1 MSKLTTYEG
10 GEFLTSQEAVAEYL
24 NLALQEDDSTVFIR
38 ALGDAARTK
47 GMTEVASLTGI
58 DRSTL
63 YGCLSGNHDTGISVV
78 FRVMQAL
85 DTGLSANQRTQE
97 AS

>member
-1 MSKLTTYEG
+1 MSELTTYEG

-24 NLALQEDDSTVFIR
+24 NLALQEEDSAIFIR
-38 ALGDAARTK
+38 ALGDAARAK
-47 GMTEVASLTGI
+47 GMTEVANLTGI

-63 YGCLSGNHDTGISVV
+63 YACLSGNHDTGVSVV

-85 DTGLSANQRTQE
+85 GTDLVVNRRLQVS
-97 AS
+97 